1 MFFDWESN
9 EISVHSLY
17 NYPYDKIRIHET
29 NIFIHFLPQ
38 VAINPENKLLLLIN
52 FNLTHYFNEIIWTIL
67 S

>member
-17 NYPYDKIRIHET
+17 NYPYDKIHET